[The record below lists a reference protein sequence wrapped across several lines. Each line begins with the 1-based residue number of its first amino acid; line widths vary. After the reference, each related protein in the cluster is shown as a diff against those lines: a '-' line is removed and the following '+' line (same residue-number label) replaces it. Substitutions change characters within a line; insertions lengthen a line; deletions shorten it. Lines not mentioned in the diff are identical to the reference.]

1 MLTSAALESPDPKGC
16 VEQDGDKASPSPSSL
31 PTAVRKSGVAVGPPW
46 YV

>member
-31 PTAVRKSGVAVGPPW
+31 PTDVAVTHRRFRGI
-46 YV
+46 VC